1 VLSDIRERHK
11 RSDRA
16 RRPIE
21 GVAQQDT
28 SQQKNQSEAPFLA
41 DDASM
46 GLLHQAGA
54 AIVLV
59 TLTLAVQCAGMAAL
73 IDWVLGH
80 FGRDAY
86 RLGPVHSAALIVR
99 FTSVMIVLHILQ
111 ILLWAGFY
119 RWQCFPSSEA
129 AFYSSTSSYS
139 TVGFGDVILPQMW
152 RILGPV
158 EGLTGVLMCGLS
170 ASLLFAIVT
179 RLVDREVRF
188 SPKREKFA
196 AQSESM
202 PAHSIDLPAAGS
214 TPSR

>member
-1 VLSDIRERHK
+1 
-11 RSDRA
+11 
-16 RRPIE
+16 
-21 GVAQQDT
+21 
-28 SQQKNQSEAPFLA
+28 
-41 DDASM
+41 M

-139 TVGFGDVILPQMW
+139 TGRLWGCDSTANVADPGAGGRPHGCTNVWPFCELVVRHRDPARRSRGAILTEAGE
-152 RILGPV
+152 ICGPV
-158 EGLTGVLMCGLS
+158 GIYACPFDRLASSRFHAVTIGL
-170 ASLLFAIVT
+170 
-179 RLVDREVRF
+179 
-188 SPKREKFA
+188 KRGIIDCA
-196 AQSESM
+196 ALEDGK
-202 PAHSIDLPAAGS
+202 ARS
-214 TPSR
+214 TIECFL